1 MCTNHLSINQ
11 YNMGQDSHPSSSHSL
26 QFSIGEGLW
35 CALQQQSKRTGD
47 SIQHLMRQAIADSLD
62 LDHHTIYQVST
73 SGALVKGVFKGCVK
87 VNDVLRHGDFGLGTF
102 DGLDG
107 EGIMLN
113 GICWQAKADGS
124 LREASNEA
132 LAPFWTTTFFKADR
146 VLTYSNILSWDDLI
160 DRLDHER
167 LSNNIF
173 CAIRVSGRFQ
183 NVDYR
188 VACKAKAGE
197 ELVQAT
203 KHQAEFSCQ
212 DLDGTLVG
220 FWTPTYARTI
230 NVPGYH
236 LHLLS
241 DDRKHAG
248 HVFNLRAQELTV
260 ELHDENEL
268 QIVLPETSDFL
279 EKDINGDPAADLEE
293 AEGKHP

>member
-1 MCTNHLSINQ
+1 
-11 YNMGQDSHPSSSHSL
+11 MGQDSHPSSSHSFQL
-26 QFSIGEGLW
+26 SIGEGLW
-35 CALQQQSKRTGD
+35 RALQQQSKRTGD
-47 SIQHLMRQAIADSLD
+47 SITHLMRQAIADSLD
-62 LDHHTIYQVST
+62 LDHNTIYQVST

-87 VNDVLRHGDFGLGTF
+87 VNDVIRHGDFGLGTF

-113 GICWQAKADGS
+113 GICWQARADGS
-124 LREASNEA
+124 VTEASKTA

-146 VLTYSNILSWDDLI
+146 TITYRDIVSWEDLI
-160 DRLDHER
+160 DRLDRER
-167 LSNNIF
+167 FSDNIF

-183 NVDYR
+183 HVDYR
-188 VACKAKAGE
+188 VACKAKPGE

-203 KHQAEFSCQ
+203 KHQAEFSSQ

-220 FWTPTYARTI
+220 FWTPAYARTI

-241 DDRKHAG
+241 DDHRHAG

-268 QIVLPETSDFL
+268 QMVLPETTEFL
-279 EKDINGDPAADLEE
+279 SADLNGDPAAALEE
-293 AEGKHP
+293 AEGQHP